1 MRDQLGQGFVE
12 FLGFNP
18 LGASLEG
25 RLKADYANSDSLVAI
40 EKEIKTYS
48 QVKEIDYPK
57 ALLDLVNENVR
68 QIVERHPGSEP
79 VVGWLIDEPDFAVH
93 SVVRM
98 NGTYLCVT
106 PSLSGDDGCA
116 FMPDHKITWTRYG
129 DTLAPVRNGQMIL
142 GPGVRQYPAFTT
154 AKFKIIRR
162 RLEEGASLEDAQVT
176 REEFEALR
184 REHFSV

>member
-1 MRDQLGQGFVE
+1 MRSASEQALIRQILSPEGAWDFPATDWEAGVVAELVDLPVYDIKRF
-12 FLGFNP
+12 P
-18 LGASLEG
+18 LDELERVG
-25 RLKADYANSDSLVAI
+25 MRPNACH
-40 EKEIKTYS
+40 
-48 QVKEIDYPK
+48 
-57 ALLDLVNENVR
+57 ENVR